1 MKDKMMMMALG
12 AFLLVGCNET
22 NTTVA
27 VEPLLSEPVILYT
40 PTACC
45 MGLTPEC
52 LACAEG
58 ITVEEWKEKNE
69 STPKAC
75 CRALTP
81 ECLACVDGITVEEW
95 KENNEQT
102 N

>member
-1 MKDKMMMMALG
+1 MMMALG

-22 NTTVA
+22 ATVG
-27 VEPLLSEPVILYT
+27 VEPLLDEPIILYT

-45 MGLTPEC
+45 MALTPEC

-81 ECLACVDGITVEEW
+81 ECLACVEGITVEEW
-95 KENNEQT
+95 KEKNE
-102 N
+102 